1 MIVMVMLVLVLLFCL
16 VFVVYWFFGVKV
28 VVSIFI
34 LLFDVVI
41 LFEKVLYV
49 FGCLCVIVFRRWIK
63 IIVGFIEIYYLYI

>member
-49 FGCLCVIVFRRWIK
+49 IGCLCVIVFRRWIK